1 MKILVSGGTGLVGKK
16 VVELLKGKG
25 HEVKILSRR
34 PAGDGIVHWD
44 PGSGRIDGKK
54 LEGYD
59 AVVHLAGE
67 NIAGDRWSEAKKQ
80 QIRESRVAATEMLAE
95 ALAACQ
101 SPPRVLVAAS
111 AIGFYGDRGNEELTE
126 ASKPG
131 SGFLAE
137 LCRDWEGATAP
148 ASDAGI
154 RVVNLRIGVVI
165 GKGGG
170 ALAKMLPPFQL
181 GLGGPL
187 GSGKQYMSWIAN
199 EDLAEM
205 VLFAIEHGELSGPV
219 NAVAPEPLT
228 NAQFTK
234 VLGQVISR
242 PTLFPVPSFGLK
254 ILMGEMADEL
264 LLSSARVLPEKLG
277 GAGFSY
283 KHAELS
289 SALEAALK

>member
-1 MKILVSGGTGLVGKK
+1 MKILVSGGTGLVGSKL
-16 VVELLKGKG
+16 VELLKRKG
-25 HEVKILSRR
+25 HDVSILSRR
-34 PAGDGIVHWD
+34 PDGPGVVHWE

-67 NIAGDRWSEAKKQ
+67 NIASERWTEAKKQ
-80 QIRESRVAATEMLAE
+80 QIRESRVAVTKMLAE
-95 ALAACQ
+95 ALAACA
-101 SPPRVLVAAS
+101 SPPQVLVSAS
-111 AIGFYGDRGNEELTE
+111 AIGFYGDRGSEELTE
-126 ASKPG
+126 ASRAG

-137 LCRDWEGATAP
+137 VCRDWEGATAP

-170 ALAKMLPPFQL
+170 AIAKMLPPFQL

-205 VLFAIEHGELSGPV
+205 VLFAIEHAELSGPV
-219 NAVAPEPLT
+219 NAVAPQPLT

-242 PTLFPVPSFGLK
+242 PTIFPVPSFGLK

-264 LLSSARVLPEKLG
+264 LLSSTRVLPAKLT

-283 KHAELS
+283 KQADLS